1 MFLRK
6 LGGFVRI
13 LLAFWEKGG
22 VKWVGECVLV
32 LEVPVLVEVP
42 VLDPE
47 VLVLVPVVVVELE
60 IAVVVD
66 DALPEEEAAEDVRE
80 PVALAISKGPA

>member
-1 MFLRK
+1 VVLLEFCIAFLGEVEVRFV
-6 LGGFVRI
+6 GGRS
-13 LLAFWEKGG
+13 
-22 VKWVGECVLV
+22 VLV

-60 IAVVVD
+60 IAVVVLE
-66 DALPEEEAAEDVRE
+66 ALPEEEAAEDAEDVRE
-80 PVALAISKGPA
+80 PVALAISNGPA